1 MAFVP
6 GYPVYMQ
13 PVVKGSTSK
22 SFYIYITAASGLPV
36 AALAFDTAGLLASYA
51 GTKLARV
58 AITLADLAAITTAW
72 TSGGFKQVDGTNM
85 PGWYRLDLPDAAL
98 ALSADE
104 VVVTIV
110 KDAVCQ
116 SSLVIPIPAVTV
128 GTAEAKIDIIDTN
141 VDAVLVDTGTTLD
154 AALTDLA
161 GDVGEPLV
169 GTLAQT
175 VEALGVGILTFDAV
189 NGNTS
194 RTDN

>member
-13 PVVKGSTSK
+13 PVVNGATSK
-22 SFYIYITAASGLPV
+22 SVYLYITAASGLPV
-36 AALAFDTAGLLASYA
+36 AGLAFDTAGLLASYA

-72 TSGGFKQVDGTNM
+72 ASGGFKEVDGTNM
-85 PGWYRLDLPDAAL
+85 PGWYRLDIPNAAL

-116 SSLVIPIPAVTV
+116 SSLVIPIPTVTNATISTKVDTVDTEVGVIDGIVDNILLDTAEIGTVAAGTV
-128 GTAEAKIDIIDTN
+128 GDVI
-141 VDAVLVDTGTTLD
+141 DAVAAAIPNLDVVAITT
-154 AALTDLA
+154 T
-161 GDVGEPLV
+161 
-169 GTLAQT
+169 
-175 VEALGVGILTFDAV
+175 
-189 NGNTS
+189 
-194 RTDN
+194 RTDS